1 MTSTNAWLRSLRAT
15 VIVVVVM
22 LATSWVATEL
32 GKRAEAGTKPQAFDE
47 LWTDLVVV
55 TLVVAPLLFV
65 ALRLDL
71 LGRIRRIRLKLFAAY
86 AVGQV
91 IALAAAFRAT
101 VNMAVEKPYDGVFVV
116 LLVYA
121 TILSLALFYLLANSM
136 GSSLARI
143 RAGAA
148 RIAEGDLETCVMVD
162 TRDELADL
170 AADLNLMAG
179 RLADVAR
186 QERRMEQSRREL
198 IAAVSHD
205 LRTPLAAIR
214 ATIEAI
220 LDGVV
225 TDEETVTRYL
235 RIMREGTKELSRL
248 IDDLFELSRIEAGAL
263 TLTPAPT
270 SLEDLLSETLE
281 RMTPQATARGV
292 ALDGRAAPGL
302 PMLPLD
308 ARQIGR
314 VLVNLVDNALRHTPE
329 GGHVSVEACRT
340 DGAVRVEVTDSGAGI
355 APADLPRV
363 FERFYR
369 GDKSRSREH
378 GGAGLGLAISK
389 GIVEAHG
396 GAIWAEPAVPHGARV
411 AFTLPLARDTSRLIR
426 DAADARLWEQAA
438 HDPKFQAEVSRIDA
452 ELPADDLAAWDQ

>member
-1 MTSTNAWLRSLRAT
+1 VTNTNAWLRPLRAT
-15 VIVVVVM
+15 AFAIGLM
-22 LATSWVATEL
+22 LATTWVAVRIGALVEGHTRHSVAMFAEL
-32 GKRAEAGTKPQAFDE
+32 ESNLFYI
-47 LWTDLVVV
+47 
-55 TLVVAPLLFV
+55 TLVIAPILFV
-65 ALRLDL
+65 ALRLNL
-71 LGRIRRIRLKLFAAY
+71 LGRIHRLRLKLFAALV
-86 AVGQV
+86 VGQT
-91 IALAAAFRAT
+91 AAFVA
-101 VNMAVEKPYDGVFVV
+101 AVVAAKNKLAMPFDPPIDGLFAV

-121 TILSLALFYLLANSM
+121 SVLSLALFYLLANSLA
-136 GSSLARI
+136 SSLGAI

-148 RIAEGDLETCVMVD
+148 RIAEGDLETCVAVD

-235 RIMREGTKELSRL
+235 RTMRDGTKELSRL

-263 TLTPAPT
+263 ALTPAPT

-329 GGHVSVEACRT
+329 GGQVRVEACRA

-396 GAIWAEPAVPHGARV
+396 GVIWAEPAIPHGARV
-411 AFTLPLARDTSRLIR
+411 AFTLPLTR
-426 DAADARLWEQAA
+426 DAAR
-438 HDPKFQAEVSRIDA
+438 P
-452 ELPADDLAAWDQ
+452 

>member
-1 MTSTNAWLRSLRAT
+1 MTSTNTWLRSLRAT
-15 VIVVVVM
+15 AIVVVVM
-22 LATSWVATEL
+22 LATSWAATEV
-32 GKRAEAGTKPQAFDE
+32 GKWAEAGTKPQAFDE

-65 ALRLDL
+65 ALCLDL
-71 LGRIRRIRLKLFAAY
+71 LGRIRHIRLKLFAAY

-91 IALAAAFRAT
+91 IALTAAFRAT

-136 GSSLARI
+136 SSSLARI

-148 RIAEGDLETCVMVD
+148 RIAEGDLETCVTVEA
-162 TRDELADL
+162 RDELADL

-179 RLADVAR
+179 RLAAVAR

-235 RIMREGTKELSRL
+235 RTMREGTRELSRL

-263 TLTPAPT
+263 ALAPAPT

-292 ALDGRAAPGL
+292 TLDGRAAPGL
-302 PMLPLD
+302 PLLPLD

-329 GGHVSVEACRT
+329 GGQVRVEACRAE
-340 DGAVRVEVTDSGAGI
+340 GVVRVEVTDSGAGI

-396 GAIWAEPAVPHGARV
+396 GVIWAEPAIPHGARV
-411 AFTLPLARDTSRLIR
+411 AFTLPLTR
-426 DAADARLWEQAA
+426 DAAR
-438 HDPKFQAEVSRIDA
+438 P
-452 ELPADDLAAWDQ
+452 